1 MKVTILGS
9 TGSIGTQTLDIIRN
23 NRQDF
28 DVYGLVAG
36 SNHELLIKQAKE
48 FNPSLVGIADESKY
62 KAVRDN
68 LPLSVKV
75 ISGIE
80 AARLAASEKADMVIC
95 AIVGMA
101 GLDSFLEALKSSKRV
116 GLANK
121 EALVCGG
128 ELISGNKT
136 ELLPIDSE
144 HSAIFQCINGN
155 KKKEIE
161 DRKSVV

>member
-68 LPLSVKV
+68 LPLSVK
-75 ISGIE
+75 
-80 AARLAASEKADMVIC
+80 
-95 AIVGMA
+95 
-101 GLDSFLEALKSSKRV
+101 
-116 GLANK
+116 
-121 EALVCGG
+121 
-128 ELISGNKT
+128 
-136 ELLPIDSE
+136 
-144 HSAIFQCINGN
+144 
-155 KKKEIE
+155 
-161 DRKSVV
+161 